1 MNCNEKERLL
11 NSLLNEYEN
20 TCKNQDKRLI
30 QLMAALNEARKA
42 NSNETS
48 EEEKEEEEE
57 DLTTISNELL
67 FSADTFGL
75 SVCSP
80 RNSSSRPDRDVTLLT
95 EDQSTINYDTS
106 QMASNRLNSF
116 EITEDLTIEQ
126 EEEEKTKRGLLN
138 KLKYKFK
145 SKFKNNK

>member
-1 MNCNEKERLL
+1 MNCSEKERLL
-11 NSLLNEYEN
+11 NSLLNEFEI
-20 TCKNQDKRLI
+20 TCKNQDEKLS
-30 QLMAALNEARKA
+30 QLLAALNEARQV

-48 EEEKEEEEE
+48 EEEEEE

-67 FSADTFGL
+67 FNADTFGL

-95 EDQSTINYDTS
+95 EDQSSINYDTS

-126 EEEEKTKRGLLN
+126 EEEEEKTKRGLLN
-138 KLKYKFK
+138 KLKDKLK

>member
-1 MNCNEKERLL
+1 MNCSEKERLL

-20 TCKNQDKRLI
+20 TCKNQDERLI
-30 QLMAALNEARKA
+30 QLMAALNEARKV

-48 EEEKEEEEE
+48 EEEEEE

-67 FSADTFGL
+67 FNADTFGL

-106 QMASNRLNSF
+106 QMASNRFNPF

-126 EEEEKTKRGLLN
+126 EEEEEKTKRGLFN
-138 KLKYKFK
+138 KLKNKLK